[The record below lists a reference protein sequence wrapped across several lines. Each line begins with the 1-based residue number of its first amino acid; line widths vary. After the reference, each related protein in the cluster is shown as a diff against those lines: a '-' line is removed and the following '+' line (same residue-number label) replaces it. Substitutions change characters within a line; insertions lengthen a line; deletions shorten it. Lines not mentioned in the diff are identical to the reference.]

1 MPIYN
6 LNNRVY
12 DIPDDVVKE
21 FEKDN
26 PTATM
31 AYQDGEDIYDIQV
44 NQKEEFLKQF
54 PKAKLYVEQPAS
66 MGTQEED
73 NALFEANMERLKNGQ
88 PIERVTTQSLLD
100 ASKDENGIPDSELK
114 RLKDIHDNAQK
125 QIDESSFF
133 DRFFNENTRTAVA
146 TRNKAEEALELYE
159 EANREKENWFDRNVV
174 GVMKGFADKF
184 GDLSTWDFGAS
195 GFASAKTLND
205 ISTKLESGEPLS
217 AAEQNM
223 LDAYGLASAVQ
234 SAYQDKVGMAYRV
247 GGSLPES
254 MAFGASLAINPAGG
268 VGKKLA
274 ETAAKAAVKKYGK
287 TLASKLAK
295 GAARVGGDV
304 LEMGVATAIPGAG
317 RVAEDYYNRM
327 NGQSTFDIDEN
338 GIIRYGGQVDQEEAD
353 DAIWKAFG
361 SQFIENYSEAMGN
374 YFAPM
379 GNMISSLT
387 AKGLKAAHLGKFA
400 DVVSDISSS
409 QFSKGLQRFKQ
420 ATKFDGL
427 VGEYLEEVAGNVINA
442 ATVGDMNFNSPEDPR
457 SVFNPETN
465 IETFLSCALLSG
477 TMYAVEA
484 PVSIYN
490 KNVAKRNLN
499 KADNAAKELWGDR
512 WDDMR
517 SQMDE
522 ADPHLLAQ
530 LLTGVQN
537 ASDLSDEQ
545 KQAAKNYGMRLM
557 QYQGYNARRLQ
568 NEAESTSDANEIN
581 NAYDEGSDLQTPY
594 DKHSAKRAADK
605 AEAALGNDAEFVKAV
620 MDGASSPVATINAMA
635 ESGKYTEE
643 QIQEAKDYYSAMNRM
658 NGMTDALLDE
668 VDSQIE
674 SANVEVDM
682 NTNKNTGVV
691 TKVVLRGGELGYVI
705 EGSVVGGENGK
716 IDTNGSDDLVVVRL
730 EGGEVKMMNPNKDLA
745 GVAWTES
752 PEKLKNENNT
762 VLRQSLIDNGIQ
774 EIDWNPATPNPK
786 VGDSF
791 EMDGISVT
799 IVSNDGNGGMF
810 VVPSEEWQ
818 AAQGNEKKQ
827 QELIS
832 KAQQMG
838 VVQAGVFKQWASDQL
853 DAQEE
858 AAALQEE
865 AAIEEAV
872 AEEVAA
878 EEVQAVEES
887 DSVKE
892 KRPMT
897 EDEAAEFIFKMER
910 NAVEAP
916 EIELTP
922 ENWIAEF
929 GEDGLVETPIGQV
942 KFGQNQ
948 YVKLQQMG
956 RNGKLGMIK
965 PTLINPDIII
975 EDKRPSKNGEAERDF
990 SYVFIKAFTG
1000 KDGKRMY
1007 YFTSVTVKKDGSEV
1021 VISNQ
1026 EKSINKISK
1035 LLQNGNVAWT
1045 NSLFSSHPT
1054 TQIEKSV
1061 PLNDSNKPTSTDNQ
1075 PALLGINSSELSI
1088 NKDNKENVQSQE
1100 NTAKPLHE
1108 REKEEVFREL
1118 GEKYGE
1124 KMPNK
1129 IAVTAKAFADDLK
1142 KAQNEIDKAQDA
1154 LDNAPIGR
1162 DSKQQAA
1169 LDKAK
1174 AYYEA
1179 VKREADFWAEMD
1191 ADIKAAQAQRESIL
1205 NPQAEINVSQE
1216 PITADE
1222 FIAQQIA
1229 NGSIAF
1235 VSDSYKKETGYGEEE
1250 RKKFVKMFRKAENG
1264 GLTIEEAGEL
1274 LMQIDRENGTNFF
1287 DQEDANAGRDAII
1300 NFLGSVRSWG
1310 DITGYI
1316 KNNRRLMAEKES
1328 ESLRNEFEDYLI
1340 NNLHMTPEEYA
1351 TALEMEMQNN
1361 PYEGVDVAAI
1371 DAIFAEAEEQFINE
1385 QKYGSEGNVD
1395 GNSGESE
1402 LLSQEQVG
1410 ESVGDNASPTN
1421 EQAEGVGG
1429 RIKAEGE
1436 TSQTVQSSEVANPQ
1450 IADVFAA
1457 AEQIDAEEKRRRP
1470 LRQRANEW
1478 AKALG
1483 VKVTFIER
1491 IEDVDART
1499 RTQIESSHSKGDSVP
1514 GWVAK
1519 NGEVFFFMPDLRNIN
1534 DVNDTYVHEVV
1545 AHKGLKEMLG
1555 IERFNELCDKVWEMM
1570 PTAERVKYMAYP
1582 GVKNNRDA
1590 ADEYMAF
1597 LSEKQNLTPEQES
1610 IWDKIVQFFRELF
1623 DQKLNG
1629 ILAKSKLTNEDISN
1643 LIKASYAN
1651 LKSGKNEGAVSSED
1665 NRFSIKFSTEEQSII
1680 DKAKSDG
1687 TYMKAPNGQ
1696 PTKLN
1701 EKQWAQ
1707 VRTKAFKKWF
1717 GDWEND
1723 SANASKIVDENGEPL
1738 VLRHRTPN
1746 EFTEFDKGKIGSTTD
1761 YGAFG
1766 LGFYFSPSDFGAWNY
1781 GQNMI
1786 EAFLNIKNPLV
1797 LNSYNA
1803 FDIKEPFYG
1812 ENYKWGKKQSEKF
1825 TEWVKENGHDG
1836 VHYDYD
1842 GKHDEMIAF
1851 EPNQIKSA
1859 TDNVGT
1865 FDEGKNDMRFRV
1877 VYHGSGAEFDKFNH
1891 EKMGTG
1897 AGSQVFG
1904 WGTYVTESEQ
1914 IGRDYANIGRKATD
1928 DDIKYIGDFGEYV
1941 GNDIITVAKSFLRDA
1956 DYNLDK
1962 AKGLVS
1968 DYLSKNVPES
1978 TRKGGEFL
1986 LGTNENDW
1994 TYNLKRHFYEVEIP
2008 DEKRGNYI
2016 VWGNN
2021 VTDAAAKKVFD
2032 SIYDRLASTEEYDT
2046 QTAQKELR
2054 KELDRLKDAY
2064 GQGKSGIWKDL
2075 YGDVSSYLG
2084 SDKDAS
2090 LFLRSLGYVGIKY
2103 PAGTIYKGNYGGAHN
2118 FVIFDENDLQIVQ
2131 HTRFRV
2137 YKSKDGKETKY
2148 KQLSL
2153 FDERGEAVNDGNR
2166 PDNIQRKG
2174 DFTLETL
2181 NHLRELQEGEIC
2193 NVERKFTESKEFS
2206 FTRGERIES
2215 AADVA
2220 YIFKSLEDEAIE
2232 NSFVAVAK
2240 GDDVTVIH
2248 LGMGAQTQTVVD
2260 TTAIFAAV
2268 ERLGADK
2275 IFFVHNHPTGNIKC
2289 SRQDVQTYQALKDT
2303 FGDKLQ
2309 DGIIINTRSG
2319 KYGLFN
2325 SSGLV
2330 DDEGR
2335 IKDEKN
2341 EYPISVYKFNKQSF
2355 NVDEIPSVSPSSYGI
2370 AEFVSTQRLGK
2381 RDKINALLLNY
2392 NFGCVGNILID
2403 SSKDTKAIVEKITND
2418 AIAMGARQVVIY
2430 GRYPFVEVTD
2440 RNTNFV
2446 SYLSSGINKYSQGNI
2461 NLLDIIQVGES
2472 YSKSA
2477 NDEGIRFRVTTEK
2490 QKQIDK
2496 EYVDAVREGDFEKA
2510 IDLFREFTLSK
2521 AEENGVVPIDYAV
2534 GYRDHSHSSIAK
2546 QVKEEHPD
2554 AIAEA
2559 AYQMSKR
2566 VPKGSIL
2573 VPMPSRTGKA
2583 TYTIKLAE
2591 AIAKVTD
2598 SEVMDVL
2605 RGVERESV
2613 YESKKKGMRVDS
2625 SSLGL
2630 YTTQE
2635 LPKGKN
2641 VVIID
2646 NVIDRGITALAAVE
2660 AVKGGSVLAYAFT
2673 KGSKERVASLKLSDP
2688 ITYDDDMRII
2698 PLSKRFDAMNDDLR
2712 FRIANRNQEI
2722 FVSNAQKAVEG
2733 IKQEKATPQQWL
2745 AMVEKNGGL
2754 KAGEDKWLG
2763 LSDWLKEST
2772 AKTITK
2778 DEVLN
2783 FINQNKIVIKE
2794 VHYGGE
2800 GMTSEDV
2807 KRTPDYKAL
2816 VEDLSETDKDGNTFI
2831 SKERYD
2837 YLVKETFDFKNG
2849 FKLENGQ
2856 LEIRN
2861 PYAASLY
2868 LDIAPK
2874 LINSTRL
2881 DYTTEGLENKQEI
2894 ALTIPTIESWNESD
2908 EIHFGDAG
2916 EGRAIAWIRFGETT
2930 IEDKELAEKSRILG
2944 TKEWWSMSEEERS
2957 AIKDELKEL
2966 KQNSNPTRVLVIDE
2980 IQSKRHQEGREK
2992 GYKDYA
2998 KKKAFSELV
3007 DAMYDKYGANFN
3019 VKMTSEEE
3027 VKFDRLA
3034 NERIQEDIRNDKKIP
3049 SAPFEK
3055 NWSELAMKRML
3066 RYATENGFDKVA
3078 WTKGEQQAE
3087 RYGLG
3092 SVINSIEGRDY
3103 EEKDSRKAFGK
3114 NRQITLYRNDGETAL
3129 YVSKTDGRIYDYEGL
3144 GLGVELND
3152 RLLSEVVGRE
3162 LADKLMQEGDVDIP
3176 NSDLSIGGEGMKA
3189 FYDKMLPSFVNKYV
3203 KKWGTKVQDIE
3214 LPNVEEAGR
3223 IMHSVDVTDAM
3234 KESVMEGQVMFRIS
3248 DKGRK
3253 IQAEVDKFTSKYNSK
3268 SVNVV
3273 ETTMTDEELM
3283 DAFENAFEL
3292 EDVKSFMK
3300 ESKTAAGYFHNLDK
3314 IVIFADRAKEE
3325 RMEEYLFHEN
3335 IHAAIHH
3342 NKFSNLVAY
3351 FYEYAKDAAEFE
3363 RWNKLA
3369 HNKEYKKYNS
3379 SEEFLAYVVSNAMVA
3394 RNLDDVANYLGDK
3407 QKDALNVLFNKLG
3420 YDYDIRRR
3428 SNEQPANRR
3437 TGKETSGQPSLEGN
3451 ELQDTGARGRIEEGA
3466 GKDKSRSASQ
3476 REQAER
3482 LKEFFDKVAD
3492 MGLDGVLGNKR
3503 YGKLLMDIY
3512 NIMPDS
3518 VRKQVNEWAIIHY
3531 GGDFVPAMSDY
3542 LNKKA
3547 TANIWHKVVGFVRET
3562 LRKAGFDLDLNS
3574 NDVKYML
3581 WRSQKPMKRYM
3592 ALDVA
3597 EDIDARRKFGVD
3609 GDSGV
3614 RFRVKNN
3621 SPFDPSDKRSK
3632 IVQEYDKFLK
3642 TGKFNFIEAFQD
3654 RMYSVKVLMD
3664 MIVDATGKK
3673 VRDFEDAYTAE
3684 NQLGS
3689 INKPAEE
3696 KYLKNFYKPLV
3707 EAVKALSEKYGRD
3720 AVERYIYCKSG
3731 LERNEVLRQ
3740 RDADE
3745 AYNDAKAELD
3755 EKLANNQIDQ
3765 AQYNALLQQADDQ
3778 RLKNLS
3784 EDVDYSG
3791 IRGML
3796 YNIKAQAINKEF
3808 EEGKIDKS
3816 TRDARLSNLEANRK
3830 TVVKDWK
3837 KFAEDQVSA
3846 VENAANPAELKD
3858 LWKKINAAT
3867 NETLRMDYESGM
3879 IDKDTYNAEKNMMK
3893 YYVPL
3898 RNWSDTTAEEMYEYR
3913 SELVR
3918 PVSSNQKRA
3927 KGRESQADNPIATIA
3942 IMAQNAIVR
3951 GNRNKVKQKFYA
3963 FVSNRETGLASV
3975 RDVWYV
3981 RDPNGDWVP
3990 QYADTTH
3997 AKDAAEFAQ
4006 ILDDFETNMQTL
4018 QAQGDAYK
4026 GRLPFGMKFRA
4037 NRQQKQSHVV
4047 PVMING
4053 KEYAVYVNGNPRPA
4067 QAMNGET
4074 NSEASNSSAW
4084 YDKIKRIYGAGLT
4097 SWNPDFIIPNMIRD
4111 GIHAS
4116 TMTFL
4121 DAGPIAAAK
4130 FAFNGPRAFAQVFAM
4145 ISGKGKSFVDPKNQA
4160 YFEEFVANGGETG
4173 YTAIHTLED
4182 YKKEYDMLMDE
4193 VKGLNGRNFMKKGFE
4208 GMAKWLEAAN
4218 RIFEDVNRFN
4228 AYVSARE
4235 SGESIMRSI
4244 NAAKNI
4250 TVNFNK
4256 KGALSSNNTTFGT
4269 VANFMSKWILF
4280 FNPAVQGIEQLITKS
4295 KVNKGRAI
4303 TIASTILASG
4313 FFMPMLNEMLV
4324 AAGGDDEE
4332 DDYWNQSDYKRRN
4345 NWLIFTGSGYVS
4357 IPLPPVLREL
4367 YGIGDII
4374 YGSITG
4380 HITPE
4385 RAAMDFARQVQSA
4398 VGFINLIPEV
4408 SQEPDMVTWAK
4419 GFAPDIAAPV
4429 LDVISNTN
4437 FMGRP
4442 IAKWTDFNE
4451 YEPEY
4456 ERVYK
4461 GVSPQWVELS
4471 KLLNIVGGQE
4481 GRRSDFWGNFINPAM
4496 MEHLVTSYGGGI
4508 GKTINNLAGMAADL
4522 IKDDIENIDPYRKS
4536 PILPRFYTPNDEKT
4550 VVPAINRKY
4559 YDYDYMYNV
4568 AKKALKNYQE
4578 GVRSKEHPEYQK
4590 YIDGMKENGE
4600 LEFIRFFENE
4610 NKRLKRIQNL
4620 IKGEPTNKEDLEKRM
4635 IDIKAEIAAKC
4646 YEMLN

>member
-195 GFASAKTLND
+195 GLASAKALND
-205 ISTKLESGEPLS
+205 ISTKLEAGEPLS

-234 SAYQDKVGMAYRV
+234 SAYQDKVGLAYRV

-274 ETAAKAAVKKYGK
+274 ETAAKAAVKKYGT

-304 LEMGVATAIPGAG
+304 LEMGVATAVPGG
-317 RVAEDYYNRM
+317 LRVAEDYYNRL
-327 NGQSTFDIDEN
+327 NGQSTFDIDDN
-338 GIIRYGGQVDQEEAD
+338 GIIRYGGQADQEEAD
-353 DAIWKAFG
+353 NAIWKSFG

-379 GNMISSLT
+379 GNMISGLT
-387 AKGLKAAHLGKFA
+387 SKGLKAAHLGKFA
-400 DVVSDISSS
+400 DLVSDISSS

-522 ADPHLLAQ
+522 ADPQLLAQ

-545 KQAAKNYGMRLM
+545 KQAAKDYGMRLM

-568 NEAESTSDANEIN
+568 NEAESTSEANEIN

-705 EGSVVGGENGK
+705 EGSVVGGENEK
-716 IDTNGSDDLVVVRL
+716 IDANGSDDLVVVRL

-762 VLRQSLIDNGIQ
+762 VLRQSLIDKGIQ

-799 IVSNDGNGGMF
+799 IVSHDGNGGMF

-838 VVQAGVFKQWASDQL
+838 VVQAGVFKQWVSDQL

-865 AAIEEAV
+865 AAIE
-872 AEEVAA
+872 VAA
-878 EEVQAVEES
+878 EEVQAVEE
-887 DSVKE
+887 
-892 KRPMT
+892 
-897 EDEAAEFIFKMER
+897 AAP
-910 NAVEAP
+910 VEEVEQPQAQVEPQAP
-916 EIELTP
+916 VIPTK
-922 ENWIAEF
+922 
-929 GEDGLVETPIGQV
+929 EDGSIDFVS
-942 KFGQNQ
+942 
-948 YVKLQQMG
+948 Y
-956 RNGKLGMIK
+956 GK
-965 PTLINPDIII
+965 
-975 EDKRPSKNGEAERDF
+975 
-990 SYVFIKAFTG
+990 
-1000 KDGKRMY
+1000 
-1007 YFTSVTVKKDGSEV
+1007 GSTF
-1021 VISNQ
+1021 
-1026 EKSINKISK
+1026 K
-1035 LLQNGNVAWT
+1035 T
-1045 NSLFSSHPT
+1045 
-1054 TQIEKSV
+1054 
-1061 PLNDSNKPTSTDNQ
+1061 
-1075 PALLGINSSELSI
+1075 
-1088 NKDNKENVQSQE
+1088 
-1100 NTAKPLHE
+1100 
-1108 REKEEVFREL
+1108 L

-1129 IAVTAKAFADDLK
+1129 VAVTAKAFADDLK

-1174 AYYEA
+1174 VDYEA

-1222 FIAQQIA
+1222 FIAQQIG
-1229 NGSIAF
+1229 NGSITL

-1250 RKKFVKMFRKAENG
+1250 RKKFIKMFRKAENG

-1287 DQEDANAGRDAII
+1287 NQEDANAGRDAII

-1316 KNNRRLMAEKES
+1316 KNNRSLMAEKES
-1328 ESLRNEFEDYLI
+1328 ENLRNEFEDYLM
-1340 NNLHMTPEEYA
+1340 NNFHMTPEEYA

-1371 DAIFAEAEEQFINE
+1371 DAIFAEAEEQLINE

-1429 RIKAEGE
+1429 RIEAEGE
-1436 TSQTVQSSEVANPQ
+1436 TSQAGQSSEVIFQIEQARGEVDQNPSEAQKEAGNYKKGHVKIDGFEVTIENPKGGVRSGTDKNGKKWSITMNNDYGYFRGTEAVDGDHIDVFLSDNPANGNVFVVDQQNEDGSFDESKVMYGFNSLEEARSAYLSNYEKGWESRIMAITEVSKDEFKKWIDSSHRKTKPFSEYKSVKVENSKNPQ

-1457 AEQIDAEEKRRRP
+1457 AEQIDAEERRRRP

-1491 IEDVDART
+1491 IEDVDARIMA
-1499 RTQIESSHSKGDSVP
+1499 QIESLHSKGDAVP

-1582 GVKNNRDA
+1582 GVKNHRDA

-1597 LSEKQNLTPEQES
+1597 LSEEQNLTPEQES

-1651 LKSGKNEGAVSSED
+1651 LKSGKAEGGVGSEGKRFRTIDEINEAYNKRLIELDNERGQKDRVLRLGRPSVFLKDGGIVDADIEMEFDKFVRKSDKDYRNDHPFVASDIMDLPKAIHSPIAVFNSKNLKDKVILTELNKDGNNFIVAIKAVQRRRKGGIVLEVNEIATLYPKNAKGIVDWFNKGLASNIDIEKALRWLEALRTHHGTGLSNEELNDATNVVNTFDKSNLFERNNRLRVVKDAKGNASLIGLHNISEEKLKKAIKQGGLANPSMAVIDMDKQAHVDYGDITLVAPAELIDKNTGRSAGTYMGDAWTPVYPKVTLQLDNKGWKKINQYIESIVEDRELQNNMKYGAEMYMKGENGMYMNFAFLKAKGLNPEIFYKNNDGYISTDDIKKLLGVEEIDTSFEGYSKLKELPEETLEELKLWARTYGNKAKIDSHKKRLEGIKNQYGKDSKAYKLMTKPSDELGYGEFDRLVVDTKRKERDNGKIDSYKTFNEANYYVAQNGLRQEFENWMDELLLDAGAKEVFFAGYTPSGNKRYMANTIENVSKFMNKQSKTNAYDETGFGATKALFLKKLNTLEEIREQKDKLVELEEYRETTKELSDRMGDLISRLSDMQTISSNKFMNYDYAASRLQEAMTKRNPIKYLNDEYGYGLDKKGSFAEDLSELLKDIKDSPARYFETKFERPVYLNEFAAAVVPQGTSKDVVDALTEVGLPIEEYESGNNEARMAAVDKVAIENEGV
-1665 NRFSIKFSTEEQSII
+1665 RFRVEFTPEERTIIKM
-1680 DKAKSDG
+1680 AKTDG
-1687 TYMKAPNGQ
+1687 SYMKAPNGKH
-1696 PTKLN
+1696 TNLN

-1707 VRTKAFKKWF
+1707 VRTKAFKTWF
-1717 GDWEND
+1717 GDWEN
-1723 SANASKIVDENGEPL
+1723 NPNEASKVVDENGEPM
-1738 VLRHRTPN
+1738 VVRHRTPN
-1746 EFTEFDKGKIGSTTD
+1746 EFNEFSKEKIGSSTD

-1766 LGFYFSPSDFGAWNY
+1766 MGFYFSPSDFGAWNY
-1781 GQNMI
+1781 GYNMI
-1786 EAFLNIKNPLV
+1786 EAFLNLRNPLV
-1797 LNSYNA
+1797 LNNSNA
-1803 FDIKEPFYG
+1803 FDIKEPYYG
-1812 ENYKWGKKQSEKF
+1812 EDYRWSKSESERF
-1825 TEWVKENGHDG
+1825 TEWVKENGYDG

-1842 GKHDEMIAF
+1842 GIHDEMVAF

-1865 FDEGKNDMRFRV
+1865 FDEGNND
-1877 VYHGSGAEFDKFNH
+1877 
-1891 EKMGTG
+1891 
-1897 AGSQVFG
+1897 
-1904 WGTYVTESEQ
+1904 
-1914 IGRDYANIGRKATD
+1914 
-1928 DDIKYIGDFGEYV
+1928 
-1941 GNDIITVAKSFLRDA
+1941 
-1956 DYNLDK
+1956 
-1962 AKGLVS
+1962 
-1968 DYLSKNVPES
+1968 
-1978 TRKGGEFL
+1978 
-1986 LGTNENDW
+1986 
-1994 TYNLKRHFYEVEIP
+1994 
-2008 DEKRGNYI
+2008 
-2016 VWGNN
+2016 
-2021 VTDAAAKKVFD
+2021 
-2032 SIYDRLASTEEYDT
+2032 
-2046 QTAQKELR
+2046 
-2054 KELDRLKDAY
+2054 
-2064 GQGKSGIWKDL
+2064 
-2075 YGDVSSYLG
+2075 
-2084 SDKDAS
+2084 
-2090 LFLRSLGYVGIKY
+2090 
-2103 PAGTIYKGNYGGAHN
+2103 
-2118 FVIFDENDLQIVQ
+2118 
-2131 HTRFRV
+2131 
-2137 YKSKDGKETKY
+2137 
-2148 KQLSL
+2148 
-2153 FDERGEAVNDGNR
+2153 
-2166 PDNIQRKG
+2166 
-2174 DFTLETL
+2174 
-2181 NHLRELQEGEIC
+2181 
-2193 NVERKFTESKEFS
+2193 
-2206 FTRGERIES
+2206 
-2215 AADVA
+2215 
-2220 YIFKSLEDEAIE
+2220 
-2232 NSFVAVAK
+2232 
-2240 GDDVTVIH
+2240 
-2248 LGMGAQTQTVVD
+2248 
-2260 TTAIFAAV
+2260 
-2268 ERLGADK
+2268 
-2275 IFFVHNHPTGNIKC
+2275 
-2289 SRQDVQTYQALKDT
+2289 
-2303 FGDKLQ
+2303 
-2309 DGIIINTRSG
+2309 
-2319 KYGLFN
+2319 
-2325 SSGLV
+2325 
-2330 DDEGR
+2330 
-2335 IKDEKN
+2335 
-2341 EYPISVYKFNKQSF
+2341 
-2355 NVDEIPSVSPSSYGI
+2355 
-2370 AEFVSTQRLGK
+2370 
-2381 RDKINALLLNY
+2381 
-2392 NFGCVGNILID
+2392 
-2403 SSKDTKAIVEKITND
+2403 
-2418 AIAMGARQVVIY
+2418 
-2430 GRYPFVEVTD
+2430 
-2440 RNTNFV
+2440 
-2446 SYLSSGINKYSQGNI
+2446 
-2461 NLLDIIQVGES
+2461 
-2472 YSKSA
+2472 
-2477 NDEGIRFRVTTEK
+2477 IRFRV
-2490 QKQIDK
+2490 
-2496 EYVDAVREGDFEKA
+2496 
-2510 IDLFREFTLSK
+2510 S
-2521 AEENGVVPIDYAV
+2521 
-2534 GYRDHSHSSIAK
+2534 
-2546 QVKEEHPD
+2546 
-2554 AIAEA
+2554 
-2559 AYQMSKR
+2559 
-2566 VPKGSIL
+2566 
-2573 VPMPSRTGKA
+2573 
-2583 TYTIKLAE
+2583 
-2591 AIAKVTD
+2591 
-2598 SEVMDVL
+2598 
-2605 RGVERESV
+2605 
-2613 YESKKKGMRVDS
+2613 
-2625 SSLGL
+2625 
-2630 YTTQE
+2630 
-2635 LPKGKN
+2635 
-2641 VVIID
+2641 
-2646 NVIDRGITALAAVE
+2646 
-2660 AVKGGSVLAYAFT
+2660 
-2673 KGSKERVASLKLSDP
+2673 
-2688 ITYDDDMRII
+2688 
-2698 PLSKRFDAMNDDLR
+2698 
-2712 FRIANRNQEI
+2712 NRNQEI
-2722 FVSNAQKAVEG
+2722 FVSNAAKAVEG

-2772 AKTITK
+2772 AKTLTK

-2783 FINQNKIVIKE
+2783 FINQNKIVIEE
-2794 VHYGGE
+2794 VKYGG
-2800 GMTSEDV
+2800 D
-2807 KRTPDYKAL
+2807 D
-2816 VEDLSETDKDGNTFI
+2816 
-2831 SKERYD
+2831 
-2837 YLVKETFDFKNG
+2837 
-2849 FKLENGQ
+2849 
-2856 LEIRN
+2856 
-2861 PYAASLY
+2861 
-2868 LDIAPK
+2868 
-2874 LINSTRL
+2874 INSTRL
-2881 DYTTEGLENKQEI
+2881 EYTTEGLENKQEI
-2894 ALTIPTIESWNESD
+2894 ALTVPTIEPWNEND

-2916 EGRAIAWIRFGETT
+2916 EGRAIAWIRFGETS
-2930 IEDKELAEKSRILG
+2930 IPDKVLFEKSKMLG
-2944 TKEWWSMSEEERS
+2944 TEEWWNLSTEERN
-2957 AIKDELKEL
+2957 AFTDELMEL
-2966 KQNSNPTRVLVIDE
+2966 KRNSKPTRVLVIDE

-2992 GYKDYA
+2992 GYRSSIVELENEIEKAKEESKQAEKAYKEYYDSLFTKYSVSEYFGLNDENVRGTLDDLA
-2998 KKKAFSELV
+2998 KKRDESIDRVNKLKEEHKKLQSKKYSLV
-3007 DAMYDKYGANFN
+3007 PD
-3019 VKMTSEEE
+3019 
-3027 VKFDRLA
+3027 
-3034 NERIQEDIRNDKKIP
+3034 
-3049 SAPFEK
+3049 APFEK

-3066 RYATENGFDKVA
+3066 RYAAENGFDKVA
-3078 WTKGEQQAE
+3078 WTTGEQQAE
-3087 RYGLG
+3087 RYNL
-3092 SVINSIEGRDY
+3092 SKVVDSIECNRV
-3103 EEKDSRKAFGK
+3103 GK
-3114 NRQITLYRNDGETAL
+3114 NGNKSFVLRGLDYNI
-3129 YVSKTDGRIYDYEGL
+3129 VSNNEGVVVA
-3144 GLGVELND
+3144 GTEEFKGKQ
-3152 RLLSEVVGRE
+3152 LSEIVGTS
-3162 LADKLMQEGDVDIP
+3162 LAEKMLGMEEGDVID
-3176 NSDLSIGGEGMKA
+3176 NTDLRFGGEGMKA
-3189 FYDKMLPSFVNKYV
+3189 FYGKMLPSFVNKYV
-3203 KKWGTKVQDIE
+3203 KKWGTKVQNIE
-3214 LPNVEEAGR
+3214 LPDLEEAGQ

-3248 DKGRK
+3248 PKGK
-3253 IQAEVDKFTSKYNSK
+3253 QIQEEVDKFTSKYASK
-3268 SVNVV
+3268 PVTIVDS
-3273 ETTMTDEELM
+3273 EMTDEELEEAYPTSLAEDTRKKISEGKKGGYSPTSGKIHIFVDNVEM
-3283 DAFENAFEL
+3283 DEVEN
-3292 EDVKSFMK
+3292 S
-3300 ESKTAAGYFHNLDK
+3300 
-3314 IVIFADRAKEE
+3314 
-3325 RMEEYLFHEN
+3325 LFHEN
-3335 IHAAIHH
+3335 LHKLFEGNPVI
-3342 NKFSNLVAY
+3342 NEF
-3351 FYEYAKDAAEFE
+3351 FE
-3363 RWNKLA
+3363 RFDEERPEVA
-3369 HNKEYKKYNS
+3369 
-3379 SEEFLAYVVSNAMVA
+3379 EEFRLSYDEADVPEETFVFLMSQGMVLGKLGLV
-3394 RNLDDVANYLGDK
+3394 NKYLSEQSK
-3407 QKDALNVLFNKLG
+3407 SEFFNKIKEFG
-3420 YDYDIRRR
+3420 YDYEQESARRNRR
-3428 SNEQPANRR
+3428 SN
-3437 TGKETSGQPSLEGN
+3437 TGSDEDSKEVRSSGSGVQEVGEGTAKEAKPSP
-3451 ELQDTGARGRIEEGA
+3451 
-3466 GKDKSRSASQ
+3466 
-3476 REQAER
+3476 RERAER
-3482 LKEFFDKVAD
+3482 LKELFDKVAD

-3609 GDSGV
+3609 GNGGTQ
-3614 RFRVKNN
+3614 FRIKN
-3621 SPFDPSDKRSK
+3621 SASFDPSDKRSK
-3632 IVQEYDKFLK
+3632 IVLEYDKFLK

-3778 RLKNLS
+3778 RLKTLS

-3816 TRDARLSNLEANRK
+3816 TRDARLANLEANRK

-3893 YYVPL
+3893 YYIPL

-3942 IMAQNAIVR
+3942 LMAQNAIVR

-4182 YKKEYDMLMDE
+4182 YKKEYDKLMDE

-4256 KGALSSNNTTFGT
+4256 KGALSANNTTFGT

-4295 KVNKGRAI
+4295 KANKGRAI

-4471 KLLNIVGGQE
+4471 NLLNRVGGQE

>member
-54 PKAKLYVEQPAS
+54 PKAKLYVEQPVS

-146 TRNKAEEALELYE
+146 TRNEAEEALELYE

-195 GFASAKTLND
+195 GLASAKALND
-205 ISTKLESGEPLS
+205 ISTKLEAGEPLS

-234 SAYQDKVGMAYRV
+234 SAYQDKVGLAYRV

-274 ETAAKAAVKKYGK
+274 ETAAKAAVKKYGT

-304 LEMGVATAIPGAG
+304 LEMGVATAVPGG
-317 RVAEDYYNRM
+317 LRVAEDYYNRL
-327 NGQSTFDIDEN
+327 NGQSTFDIDDN
-338 GIIRYGGQVDQEEAD
+338 GIIRYGGQADQEEAD
-353 DAIWKAFG
+353 NAIWKSFG

-379 GNMISSLT
+379 GNMISGLT
-387 AKGLKAAHLGKFA
+387 SKGLKAAHLGKFA
-400 DVVSDISSS
+400 DLVSDISSS

-522 ADPHLLAQ
+522 ADPQLLAQ

-537 ASDLSDEQ
+537 ANDLSDEQ
-545 KQAAKNYGMRLM
+545 KQAAKDYGMRLM

-568 NEAESTSDANEIN
+568 NEAESTSEANEIN

-716 IDTNGSDDLVVVRL
+716 IDANGSDDLVVVRL

-762 VLRQSLIDNGIQ
+762 VLRQSLIDKGIQ

-799 IVSNDGNGGMF
+799 IVSHDGNGGMF

-838 VVQAGVFKQWASDQL
+838 VVQAGVFKQWVSDQL

-865 AAIEEAV
+865 AAIE
-872 AEEVAA
+872 VAA
-878 EEVQAVEES
+878 EEAQAVEE
-887 DSVKE
+887 
-892 KRPMT
+892 
-897 EDEAAEFIFKMER
+897 AAP
-910 NAVEAP
+910 VEEVEQPQAQVEPQAP
-916 EIELTP
+916 VIPTK
-922 ENWIAEF
+922 
-929 GEDGLVETPIGQV
+929 EDGSIDFVS
-942 KFGQNQ
+942 
-948 YVKLQQMG
+948 Y
-956 RNGKLGMIK
+956 GK
-965 PTLINPDIII
+965 
-975 EDKRPSKNGEAERDF
+975 E
-990 SYVFIKAFTG
+990 
-1000 KDGKRMY
+1000 
-1007 YFTSVTVKKDGSEV
+1007 
-1021 VISNQ
+1021 
-1026 EKSINKISK
+1026 
-1035 LLQNGNVAWT
+1035 
-1045 NSLFSSHPT
+1045 
-1054 TQIEKSV
+1054 
-1061 PLNDSNKPTSTDNQ
+1061 STF
-1075 PALLGINSSELSI
+1075 
-1088 NKDNKENVQSQE
+1088 K
-1100 NTAKPLHE
+1100 T
-1108 REKEEVFREL
+1108 L

-1129 IAVTAKAFADDLK
+1129 VAVTAKAFADDLK

-1174 AYYEA
+1174 VDYEA

-1222 FIAQQIA
+1222 FIAQQIG
-1229 NGSIAF
+1229 NGSITL

-1250 RKKFVKMFRKAENG
+1250 RKKFIKMFRKAENG

-1287 DQEDANAGRDAII
+1287 NQEDANAGRDAII

-1328 ESLRNEFEDYLI
+1328 ENLRNEFEDYLM
-1340 NNLHMTPEEYA
+1340 NNFHMTPEEYA

-1371 DAIFAEAEEQFINE
+1371 DAIFAEAEEQLINE

-1436 TSQTVQSSEVANPQ
+1436 TSQTIQSSEVANPQ

-1457 AEQIDAEEKRRRP
+1457 AEQIDAEEKRRIP
-1470 LRQRANEW
+1470 LRKRANEW

-1499 RTQIESSHSKGDSVP
+1499 RAQIESSRSKGDAVP

-1582 GVKNNRDA
+1582 GVKNHRDA

-1597 LSEKQNLTPEQES
+1597 LSEEQNLTPEQES

-1651 LKSGKNEGAVSSED
+1651 LKSGKAEGGVGSEGKRFRAIDEINEAYNKRLIELDNERGQKDRVLRLGRPSVFLKDGGIVDADIEMEFDKFVRKSDKDYKNDHPFVASDIMDLPKAIHSPIAVFNSKNLKDKVILTELNKDGNNFIVAIKAVQRRRKGGIVLEVNEIATLYPKNAKGIVDWFNKGLASNIDIEKALRWLEALRTHHGTGLSNEELNDATNVVNTFDKSNLFERNNRLRVVKDAKGNASLVGLHNISEEKLKKAIKQGGLANPSMAVIDMDKQSHVDYGDITLVAPAELIDKNTGRSAGTYMGDAWTPVYPKVTLQLDNKGWKKINQYIESIVEDRELQNNMKYGAEMYMEGENGMYMNFAFLKAKGLNPEIFYKNNDGYISTDDIKKLLGVEEIDTSFEGYSKLKEHPEETLEELKLWARTYGNKAKIDSHKKRLKEIKNQYGEDSKAYKLMTKPSDELGYGEFDRLVVETKRKERDNGKIDSYKTFNEANYYVAQNGLRQEFENWMDELLLDAGAKEVFFAGYTPSGNKRYMANTIENVSKFMNKQSKTNAYDETGFGATKALFLKKLNTLEEIREQKGKLVELEEYRETTQELSDRMGDLISRLSDMQTISSNKFMNYDYAASRLQEAMTKRNPIKYLNDEYGYGLDKKGSFAEDLSELINDIKDSPARYFETKFERPVYLNEFAAAVVPQGTSKDVVDALTEAGLPVEEYEKNNNEARMAAVDKVASETDGIRFRFIGAKGAANMDKAEEATTRLD
-1665 NRFSIKFSTEEQSII
+1665 NLAVAREMEAADKDAKAIKLATGWERGADGLWRYEVPDNLNFDYYANVDYKKRHPELARFDDLRKKLNSSLLMETEALTEEEQKEYDALEKEFGGYKEYHRSRKLKDYIDAPELFDAYPKLRNVELLFIEMERETLGEYLPGENTIVLNSNMKLSGRGFIEQVLAHEIQHAIQHIEGFEQGANKNMQDPNKVAQKAHNREFMQSQLDKHIAERDELLKQKDALNDKMSAWYDSHEEDAEFDDKMNEYNRQYDEIESQLEIADRKVAWDEKWLDATKKAKTELGEEGYAKVAGEVEARNVTSRMKMSDFDRRNTLASETEDVAREDQIFLNESIGLGETRFRVKFSEEEQSII
-1680 DKAKSDG
+1680 DIAKADG

-1696 PTKLN
+1696 PTKLT

-1723 SANASKIVDENGEPL
+1723 PKNASKVVDANGEPL
-1738 VLRHRTPN
+1738 VVYHSSH
-1746 EFTEFDKGKIGSTTD
+1746 EEWSEFDTERGYIWAWRDNERPGSSSEFGMREYSLFMNLRNPFVFDAD
-1761 YGAFG
+1761 YQDESDID
-1766 LGFYFSPSDFGAWNY
+1766 FSDWDGSEHDSAAGIVSWAES
-1781 GQNMI
+1781 QNSYDGVI
-1786 EAFLNIKNPLV
+1786 IKN
-1797 LNSYNA
+1797 
-1803 FDIKEPFYG
+1803 
-1812 ENYKWGKKQSEKF
+1812 
-1825 TEWVKENGHDG
+1825 VKEFADRIEGE
-1836 VHYDYD
+1836 DYV
-1842 GKHDEMIAF
+1842 AF

-1865 FDEGKNDMRFRV
+1865 FDEGN
-1877 VYHGSGAEFDKFNH
+1877 
-1891 EKMGTG
+1891 
-1897 AGSQVFG
+1897 
-1904 WGTYVTESEQ
+1904 
-1914 IGRDYANIGRKATD
+1914 
-1928 DDIKYIGDFGEYV
+1928 
-1941 GNDIITVAKSFLRDA
+1941 NDI
-1956 DYNLDK
+1956 
-1962 AKGLVS
+1962 
-1968 DYLSKNVPES
+1968 
-1978 TRKGGEFL
+1978 
-1986 LGTNENDW
+1986 
-1994 TYNLKRHFYEVEIP
+1994 
-2008 DEKRGNYI
+2008 
-2016 VWGNN
+2016 
-2021 VTDAAAKKVFD
+2021 
-2032 SIYDRLASTEEYDT
+2032 
-2046 QTAQKELR
+2046 
-2054 KELDRLKDAY
+2054 
-2064 GQGKSGIWKDL
+2064 
-2075 YGDVSSYLG
+2075 
-2084 SDKDAS
+2084 
-2090 LFLRSLGYVGIKY
+2090 
-2103 PAGTIYKGNYGGAHN
+2103 
-2118 FVIFDENDLQIVQ
+2118 
-2131 HTRFRV
+2131 
-2137 YKSKDGKETKY
+2137 
-2148 KQLSL
+2148 
-2153 FDERGEAVNDGNR
+2153 
-2166 PDNIQRKG
+2166 
-2174 DFTLETL
+2174 
-2181 NHLRELQEGEIC
+2181 
-2193 NVERKFTESKEFS
+2193 
-2206 FTRGERIES
+2206 
-2215 AADVA
+2215 
-2220 YIFKSLEDEAIE
+2220 
-2232 NSFVAVAK
+2232 
-2240 GDDVTVIH
+2240 
-2248 LGMGAQTQTVVD
+2248 
-2260 TTAIFAAV
+2260 
-2268 ERLGADK
+2268 
-2275 IFFVHNHPTGNIKC
+2275 
-2289 SRQDVQTYQALKDT
+2289 
-2303 FGDKLQ
+2303 
-2309 DGIIINTRSG
+2309 
-2319 KYGLFN
+2319 
-2325 SSGLV
+2325 
-2330 DDEGR
+2330 
-2335 IKDEKN
+2335 
-2341 EYPISVYKFNKQSF
+2341 
-2355 NVDEIPSVSPSSYGI
+2355 
-2370 AEFVSTQRLGK
+2370 
-2381 RDKINALLLNY
+2381 
-2392 NFGCVGNILID
+2392 
-2403 SSKDTKAIVEKITND
+2403 
-2418 AIAMGARQVVIY
+2418 
-2430 GRYPFVEVTD
+2430 
-2440 RNTNFV
+2440 
-2446 SYLSSGINKYSQGNI
+2446 
-2461 NLLDIIQVGES
+2461 
-2472 YSKSA
+2472 
-2477 NDEGIRFRVTTEK
+2477 
-2490 QKQIDK
+2490 
-2496 EYVDAVREGDFEKA
+2496 
-2510 IDLFREFTLSK
+2510 
-2521 AEENGVVPIDYAV
+2521 
-2534 GYRDHSHSSIAK
+2534 
-2546 QVKEEHPD
+2546 
-2554 AIAEA
+2554 
-2559 AYQMSKR
+2559 
-2566 VPKGSIL
+2566 
-2573 VPMPSRTGKA
+2573 
-2583 TYTIKLAE
+2583 
-2591 AIAKVTD
+2591 
-2598 SEVMDVL
+2598 
-2605 RGVERESV
+2605 
-2613 YESKKKGMRVDS
+2613 
-2625 SSLGL
+2625 
-2630 YTTQE
+2630 
-2635 LPKGKN
+2635 
-2641 VVIID
+2641 
-2646 NVIDRGITALAAVE
+2646 
-2660 AVKGGSVLAYAFT
+2660 
-2673 KGSKERVASLKLSDP
+2673 
-2688 ITYDDDMRII
+2688 
-2698 PLSKRFDAMNDDLR
+2698 R

-2772 AKTITK
+2772 AKTLTK

-2783 FINQNKIVIKE
+2783 FINQNKIVIEE
-2794 VHYGGE
+2794 VTYG
-2800 GMTSEDV
+2800 DWDNLD
-2807 KRTPDYKAL
+2807 KR
-2816 VEDLSETDKDGNTFI
+2816 
-2831 SKERYD
+2831 
-2837 YLVKETFDFKNG
+2837 
-2849 FKLENGQ
+2849 
-2856 LEIRN
+2856 
-2861 PYAASLY
+2861 
-2868 LDIAPK
+2868 
-2874 LINSTRL
+2874 INSIRR
-2881 DYTTEGLENKQEI
+2881 DYTTQGLTNKQEI
-2894 ALTIPTIESWNESD
+2894 ALTVPTIDPWNVDD

-2944 TKEWWSMSEEERS
+2944 TKEWWSMSEEERN

-2992 GYKDYA
+2992 GYKEIREFELGDWVTTN
-2998 KKKAFSELV
+2998 KAGHQTMRMEV
-3007 DAMYDKYGANFN
+3007 PVA
-3019 VKMTSEEE
+3019 E
-3027 VKFDRLA
+3027 VKVKGT
-3034 NERIQEDIRNDKKIP
+3034 NEVVAHVVHDTRSNMYHVVTENNTSAPYSSIEKVMEVVSLKLNKRGGVPQ
-3049 SAPFEK
+3049 APFEK

-3066 RYATENGFDKVA
+3066 RYAAENGFDKVA

-3087 RYGLG
+3087 RYNL
-3092 SVINSIEGRDY
+3092 SKVVDSIECNRV
-3103 EEKDSRKAFGK
+3103 GK
-3114 NRQITLYRNDGETAL
+3114 NGNKSFVLRGLDYNM
-3129 YVSKTDGRIYDYEGL
+3129 VSNNEGVVVA
-3144 GLGVELND
+3144 GTEEFKGKQ
-3152 RLLSEVVGRE
+3152 LSEIVGTS
-3162 LADKLMQEGDVDIP
+3162 LAEKMLGMEEGDVID
-3176 NSDLSIGGEGMKA
+3176 NTDLRFGGEGMKA

-3203 KKWGTKVQDIE
+3203 KKWGTKVQNIE
-3214 LPNVEEAGR
+3214 LPDLEEAGQ

-3248 DKGRK
+3248 PKGK
-3253 IQAEVDKFTSKYNSK
+3253 QVQEEVDKFTSKYASK
-3268 SVNVV
+3268 PVTIVDS
-3273 ETTMTDEELM
+3273 EMTDEELEEAYPTSLAEDTRKKISEGKKGGYSPTSGKIHIFVDNVEM
-3283 DAFENAFEL
+3283 DEVEN
-3292 EDVKSFMK
+3292 S
-3300 ESKTAAGYFHNLDK
+3300 
-3314 IVIFADRAKEE
+3314 
-3325 RMEEYLFHEN
+3325 LFHEN
-3335 IHAAIHH
+3335 LHKLFEGNPVI
-3342 NKFSNLVAY
+3342 NEF
-3351 FYEYAKDAAEFE
+3351 FE
-3363 RWNKLA
+3363 RFDEERPEVA
-3369 HNKEYKKYNS
+3369 
-3379 SEEFLAYVVSNAMVA
+3379 EEFRLSYDEADVPEETFVFLMSQGMVLGKLGLV
-3394 RNLDDVANYLGDK
+3394 NKYLSEQSK
-3407 QKDALNVLFNKLG
+3407 SEFFNKIKEFG
-3420 YDYDIRRR
+3420 YDYEQESARRNRR
-3428 SNEQPANRR
+3428 SN
-3437 TGKETSGQPSLEGN
+3437 TGSDEDSKEVRSSGSGVQEVGEGTAKEAKPSP
-3451 ELQDTGARGRIEEGA
+3451 
-3466 GKDKSRSASQ
+3466 
-3476 REQAER
+3476 RERAER

-3547 TANIWHKVVGFVRET
+3547 TANIWHKVVAFVRET

-3592 ALDVA
+3592 VLDVA

-3731 LERNEVLRQ
+3731 IERNEVLRQ

-3778 RLKNLS
+3778 RLKTLS

-3816 TRDARLSNLEANRK
+3816 TRDARLANLEANRK

-3893 YYVPL
+3893 YYIPL

-3942 IMAQNAIVR
+3942 LMAQNAIVR

-4182 YKKEYDMLMDE
+4182 YKKEYDKLMDE

-4256 KGALSSNNTTFGT
+4256 KGALSANNTTFGT

-4295 KVNKGRAI
+4295 KANKGRAI

-4471 KLLNIVGGQE
+4471 KLLNRVGGQE
-4481 GRRSDFWGNFINPAM
+4481 GRRSDFLGNFINPAM